1 MNSKTLASFVVVVC
15 LLAMA
20 YWLGNQRGTQTAGA
34 MADGQV
40 TIHRANAPSAPAKPA
55 TAQPNTQKPPSK
67 TLPDIPNDEALVNR
81 FDALK
86 KRAESGDRQATCELV
101 RDLNAC
107 KDFRLEEISMEMMTE
122 SLASSEEDT
131 AELSDEMVDFM
142 ATEQERLERLKRMC
156 GHLPE
161 RMKKQAFFLQ
171 KMGVEQGIEHIQIQF
186 LVNPALSQERF
197 LDELPKWQTY
207 KQMAP
212 NMAEQLLR
220 AGKLEAVTWL
230 AELHSEHAS
239 HSGIGFAMPD
249 RIKGLTYH
257 MLSRRLVAIQYD
269 DEDMAGMD
277 EYTKKIG
284 RYTQAE
290 IEQAQTQ
297 AEALQ
302 KQYFS
307 HWQDKHGEGLLDDE
321 AFEFSEP
328 DVDCTQL

>member
-1 MNSKTLASFVVVVC
+1 MNTKTIAT
-15 LLAMA
+15 LLAIALIAAAA
-20 YWLGNQRGTQTAGA
+20 YWLGNQRGEQTAHT
-34 MADGQV
+34 MQDGQV
-40 TIHRANAPSAPAKPA
+40 TIHRANTPNAPDAPPERNDKKKAK
-55 TAQPNTQKPPSK
+55 QKLPNV
-67 TLPDIPNDEALVNR
+67 PNDTALVNR

-86 KRAESGDRQATCELV
+86 QRAESGDRKATCELV

-161 RMKKQAFFLQ
+161 RMKKQAFLLQ

-186 LVNPALSQERF
+186 LINPALSQERF

-212 NMAEQLLR
+212 NIAEQLLQT
-220 AGKLEAVTWL
+220 GKLEAVTWL

-239 HSGIGFAMPD
+239 HGGIGFAMPD

-269 DEDMAGMD
+269 DENMAGMD

-290 IEQAQTQ
+290 IEQAQAQ
-297 AEALQ
+297 AESLQ

-307 HWQDKHGEGLLDDE
+307 HWQDKYGEVLLANETLESDK
-321 AFEFSEP
+321 P
-328 DVDCTQL
+328 DVDCNQL